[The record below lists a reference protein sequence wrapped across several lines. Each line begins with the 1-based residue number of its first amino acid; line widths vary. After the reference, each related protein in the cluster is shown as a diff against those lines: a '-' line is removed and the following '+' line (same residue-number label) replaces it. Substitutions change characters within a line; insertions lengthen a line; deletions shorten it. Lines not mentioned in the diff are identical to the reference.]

1 MQWLESRETRVVN
14 LGMFRDRGCQLKCS
28 ELLADTEPWLGQFG
42 KLRKRRVL
50 TKKKSVEVE
59 SSVDKDQTAVTTT
72 RRGHKVLKPARFMTI
87 SSDSQGRLSLKE
99 GGSCKDQT
107 GRRPREGSRD
117 RRRENWQPRG
127 SSANYSINFC
137 RPLSS
142 VFSIVD
148 KWTRS
153 VIFLL

>member
-1 MQWLESRETRVVN
+1 
-14 LGMFRDRGCQLKCS
+14 MFRDRGCQLKCS

-87 SSDSQGRLSLKE
+87 SSDSQGRLSLKKGEVVRTRPE
-99 GGSCKDQT
+99 GDRERGHAT
-107 GRRPREGSRD
+107 GGARTD
-117 RRRENWQPRG
+117 NLVAVVQ
-127 SSANYSINFC
+127 I
-137 RPLSS
+137 
-142 VFSIVD
+142 IVL
-148 KWTRS
+148 TF
-153 VIFLL
+153 VGL